1 MNMTPSGGA
10 DGRRLFVLLALLA
23 VLGIALYYQLQPDA
37 ATTAP
42 AVATQ
47 SASNPSGAANGSA
60 ARPGGRG
67 GRGTAPL
74 TSQEPEPLR
83 LAQLEEKVPEE
94 PQAKRN
100 LFTFGVRYVPPP
112 PDPPKPPT
120 PAYTPPPITTPTGP
134 PPIPIKLTGVMRDPY
149 GKLRAYLVDTQ
160 TGKVFQA
167 VQGDRV
173 DGRYDLVEVG
183 SNYVVMEYLDGK
195 GRRRIP
201 LG

>member
-1 MNMTPSGGA
+1 MKMMASGGA
-10 DGRRLFVLLALLA
+10 DSRRLFVLLALLA

-37 ATTAP
+37 VTTAP

-67 GRGTAPL
+67 GRGTAPV

-94 PQAKRN
+94 PPAKRN

-112 PDPPKPPT
+112 PEPPKPPT
-120 PAYTPPPITTPTGP
+120 PAYTPPPIPTPTGP
-134 PPIPIKLTGVMRDPY
+134 PPIPMKLTSVWRDDRGV
-149 GKLRAYLVDTQ
+149 LRAFLVDTQ
-160 TGKVFQA
+160 TGKVTQA
-167 VQGDRV
+167 VQGMTV
-173 DGRYDLVEVG
+173 DGQYVVVEVG
-183 SNYVVMEYLDGK
+183 TNYVVMEYRDGT

>member
-1 MNMTPSGGA
+1 MKLTPSGGA
-10 DGRRLFVLLALLA
+10 DGRRLFVLVALLV
-23 VLGIALYYQLQPDA
+23 VLGIALYYQLQPDGV
-37 ATTAP
+37 TTAP
-42 AVATQ
+42 AVSTQ
-47 SASNPSGAANGSA
+47 AASNPSGAANGT
-60 ARPGGRG
+60 ARAGGRG
-67 GRGTAPL
+67 GRGAANV

-112 PDPPKPPT
+112 PEPPKPPT
-120 PAYTPPPITTPTGP
+120 PVHTPPPIPTPTGP
-134 PPIPIKLTGVMRDPY
+134 PPIPMKLTGVMRDPY

-167 VQGDRV
+167 VQGDVV

-183 SNYVVMEYLDGK
+183 SNYVVMQYRDGP

-201 LG
+201 QG